1 MFAFRVCSGVSC
13 FFISSSCPGILG
25 ELPDPG
31 SHPAVQPGPLA
42 GPPVD
47 ADQRSIGHQWLERR
61 HRFRAEVCGL
71 QPGGDSEE
79 DPVHPDVRGIHRP
92 QITQVCPAATVW
104 NLRVGLQTFFFFFIP
119 RPVSLL
125 SNVFILGLQF
135 LFLPFFWNFYILYMN
150 LYILHTCLNILIFLC
165 LIRMKTKEKNGGGIA
180 LKAVWLG
187 RLGHGCVRVCMCVYA
202 RVSFCVN
209 TITRSFSV
217 WDAVAK
223 HDGNIQG
230 FWHPCRDIVVHGTD
244 GRTDKPLRTAMV
256 WLGFSS
262 LKPDGGRQ
270 PRNKWISLSQTKLDA
285 FDKKHESSIRLCI
298 KCTFMYVSKWKE
310 YA

>member
-135 LFLPFFWNFYILYMN
+135 LFLPFFLEF
-150 LYILHTCLNILIFLC
+150 LYIIYESIYITHVFEYIDLFMFDSDENKRKEWRWDRAEGGLTRTPRTRLCTCVYVCVCTCVFLC
-165 LIRMKTKEKNGGGIA
+165 QHN
-180 LKAVWLG
+180 
-187 RLGHGCVRVCMCVYA
+187 H
-202 RVSFCVN
+202 SFFFC
-209 TITRSFSV
+209 
-217 WDAVAK
+217 
-223 HDGNIQG
+223 
-230 FWHPCRDIVVHGTD
+230 
-244 GRTDKPLRTAMV
+244 LRCC
-256 WLGFSS
+256 
-262 LKPDGGRQ
+262 
-270 PRNKWISLSQTKLDA
+270 SQTWREHSRFLTPLQRHCCPWDRWTDRQTTKDCDGVTWIFIFEA
-285 FDKKHESSIRLCI
+285 WWWTSTEK
-298 KCTFMYVSKWKE
+298 
-310 YA
+310 